1 MYYLLA
7 QYVFNYIWI
16 THCSFQHS
24 TVLPIAKA
32 SVQWSELHIP
42 CSFTQW
48 SIRCGASRGVAWEAE
63 ENKVCPT
70 RRKGSWGDSG
80 EEAESR
86 GEGKAGSAAFT
97 GTEIPLFLQMF
108 LLPSSLY
115 PPTGCTLVLCAVP
128 SVPCCVWSVSVLL
141 FLWFSQDVVLWSTFQ
156 VTDPLFSPNTI
167 NPVCWDLLS
176 VITSY
181 SFQTSVFSVN
191 SVSLITFFI
200 LSSSFLGLLI
210 TMFYTTC
217 LSIWLISVL
226 NCTVFFSPGF
236 FPLGLICSMV
246 DFHWVSHIVLE
257 KL

>member
-7 QYVFNYIWI
+7 QYIFNYIWI

-24 TVLPIAKA
+24 IDLPIAKA

-42 CSFTQW
+42 CSFTQR
-48 SIRCGASRGVAWEAE
+48 SIRCGATRGVTWEAE

-70 RRKGSWGDSG
+70 HRKGSWGGSG

-86 GEGKAGSAAFT
+86 GEGKAETTAFN
-97 GTEIPLFLQMF
+97 GTEIPLFLQIF

-115 PPTGCTLVLCAVP
+115 PPPGCTLVLSAVP
-128 SVPCCVWSVSVLL
+128 SEPCCVWSVSVLL

-156 VTDPLFSPNTI
+156 ATDPLFSPNTI

-176 VITSY
+176 AITSY
-181 SFQTSVFSVN
+181 SFQISVSSVN
-191 SVSLITFFI
+191 SVSLITFI
-200 LSSSFLGLLI
+200 LSSSFLSLLV

-226 NCTVFFSPGF
+226 ICTVFFSLGF

-246 DFHWVSHIVLE
+246 DFHWVSHIARE